1 MTNHQHAATRA
12 AREAGWTL
20 KTQLDE
26 LESALE
32 QQLEHKAMSLAY
44 IREEVM
50 KRGGYLQSR
59 GDRVPSPVR
68 AAWAPHME

>member
-1 MTNHQHAATRA
+1 MPPR

-26 LESALE
+26 LESALLE
-32 QQLEHKAMSLAY
+32 QQLEYKAMSLAY

-50 KRGGYLQSR
+50 KRGGLS
-59 GDRVPSPVR
+59 S
-68 AAWAPHME
+68 E

>member
-1 MTNHQHAATRA
+1 MPPR

-32 QQLEHKAMSLAY
+32 QQQHKAMSLAY

-50 KRGGYLQSR
+50 KRGGLS
-59 GDRVPSPVR
+59 S
-68 AAWAPHME
+68 E